1 MRIDNLRR
9 KIDETDAKIVKL
21 IAERIRAA
29 EEIGK
34 EKQEAGKQIE
44 DREREEMVLENVK
57 SIAREERVSQEDVE
71 SIYRQI
77 MPREL
82 WLEK

>member
-44 DREREEMVLENVK
+44 DREREEMVQENGK